1 MKKTFVCEDVASCTD
16 LATVVV
22 TVSLVITAIHGMA
35 IVGLSLAMIL
45 LAMIDT
51 QCPFAYVRQGSQHY
65 YGTVPSGSS
74 GGLDIK
80 Y

>member
-16 LATVVV
+16 LATAFLGNHCN
-22 TVSLVITAIHGMA
+22 TRNGHSRII
-35 IVGLSLAMIL
+35 LSHL

-74 GGLDIK
+74 GGLDIR